1 MDSAELGKHSLIQSV
16 SLDKKAL
23 TLGLTTIDGRCN
35 ISDIDRANTGLRL
48 DQKLHLKL
56 TKRKHMVR

>member
-35 ISDIDRANTGLRL
+35 ISDIDRANTGFKTRS
-48 DQKLHLKL
+48 KITFKANKKE
-56 TKRKHMVR
+56 T